1 MSLLVSSVG
10 FEEKF
15 MLRAFLRRG
24 RSEISGVLLVKPF
37 GDNEKVSK
45 AIESFN
51 NLLKE
56 VSIPLNI
63 LEINYLD
70 YISSV
75 SSISKWIKSS
85 KYSSFILS
93 LSSGMRVVNFEI
105 LSAFLVLNLNAEI
118 EIEAE
123 SLEGV
128 VSWKIDE
135 MVRKDFEENDIKILI
150 AIKKGEKN
158 VSEISRKMKIPITT
172 TWRKINRLINNY
184 YIRKEGEELSLTK
197 KGEIFIEIYK

>member
-105 LSAFLVLNLNAEI
+105 LSAF
-118 EIEAE
+118 
-123 SLEGV
+123 
-128 VSWKIDE
+128 
-135 MVRKDFEENDIKILI
+135 
-150 AIKKGEKN
+150 
-158 VSEISRKMKIPITT
+158 
-172 TWRKINRLINNY
+172 
-184 YIRKEGEELSLTK
+184 
-197 KGEIFIEIYK
+197 